1 MLNQELQD
9 RLKGYSF
16 LVTGGAGFIGA
27 NIARGL
33 ADHGAKEI
41 RVLDNLSTGNRRNIA
56 ELEKEGK
63 LHFIEGDIRD
73 PATCTEACRGI
84 DIVLHQA
91 ALGSVQRSI
100 SDPVTTNAVNVS
112 GFLNMITAAKDNGV
126 KRFVYASSSSV
137 YGDDRHMPK
146 VEEQTGRLLS
156 PYAVTKRMN
165 EEYARVFTALYGM
178 ETIGLRYFNVFGPCQ
193 DVNGPYAAV
202 IPLFIEAMLSGVPA
216 SIYGDGENTRDFTY
230 VENVVLANLRAATA
244 MLPKDHSPVLNIAF
258 GGTSSLNTLHRILS
272 QLTGNK
278 LAPAYAPVRKGDI
291 RDSFAD
297 ISKARALLGYEPSTG
312 LEEGLEKTVAWFAA
326 KKKATGKV

>member
-9 RLKGYSF
+9 KLKQFSF
-16 LVTGGAGFIGA
+16 LVTGGAGFIGT
-27 NIARGL
+27 NIARAL
-33 ADHGAKEI
+33 ADLGAKEI
-41 RVLDNLSTGNRRNIA
+41 RILDNLSTGNRRNIA
-56 ELEKEGK
+56 KLEKENK
-63 LHFIEGDIRD
+63 IVFIEGDIRD
-73 PATCTEACRGI
+73 PETCREACRGV

-126 KRFVYASSSSV
+126 KRFIYASSSSV

-146 VEEQTGRLLS
+146 VEEKTGRLLS

-165 EEYARVFTALYGM
+165 EEYARVFTALYGI

-202 IPLFIEAMLSGVPA
+202 IPLFIEAMLSGIPA

-230 VENVVLANLRAATA
+230 VENVVLANLHAATA
-244 MLPKDHSPVLNIAF
+244 PLPENQSPVLNIAF
-258 GGTSSLNTLHRILS
+258 GGTVSLNTLHRILS
-272 QLTGNK
+272 GLTGNK
-278 LAPAYAPVRKGDI
+278 LAPVYASVRPGDI

-297 ISKARALLGYEPSTG
+297 ISKARALLGYEPLTG
-312 LEEGLEKTVAWFAA
+312 LEEGLAKTVAWFTA
-326 KKKATGKV
+326 KKKAAGKA